1 MNSHGTKRVNRVV
14 AGLLGLI
21 MMLTSL
27 TAIVIPTFAL
37 EELTVGARS
46 ETSANGDVFLGGNYI
61 ELGISKGGSF
71 GTSTSPKSKTFHPN
85 DTKNRLGMVV
95 DNDGWDVGK
104 APTTGDFFLPGTPEE
119 CYILAYRCNGR
130 TYQYRVADQNV
141 QSGTLSWKTPPTAKD
156 ASKGDTLRAIV
167 TGETPQGVKLT
178 ITYSFGVND
187 RYYRTKVEIE
197 NTAGMD
203 ITDVRF
209 VRSFDPDQDQ
219 GKTGNYDTYNKVI
232 CNPKSSAPA
241 GEENYAMVVARGK
254 DSLEGFF
261 FIAFDNRARASRGVS
276 FAPTSAY
283 LSGLWTDNGA
293 LPTYATDA
301 SIEMTKSKTN
311 GYTLEDNAIAIT
323 FALGTLS
330 AGASDQCEYFSSL
343 HPDVK
348 QSLEDVSAAHTPVIS
363 AVEGATLEHGYRS
376 GGPSVTAVADEG
388 HVLSYQ
394 WYFNSVASNE
404 GGVLLEGATGASYT
418 VPQKM
423 ALGNTVY
430 YYCVVT
436 ATRTDNGKTASVTT
450 KPIAVEFLYAE
461 HDFEETVIVEGSCT
475 TSGSVRRDCRVCGY
489 SDIITIPA
497 TGHNY
502 GEIVYEKEPDCE
514 HGSRGYKVC
523 ASCGYKQTLDYIPA
537 LGHSY
542 ISRVTRAATC
552 TEDGIVT
559 YTCTRCGDSY
569 EVTTHAEHHYE
580 LTVTEAGCYED
591 GASVYTC
598 SKCGDAYSI
607 AIPAAHDY
615 ESKVTKKASADA
627 DGEITYTCRKCGN
640 SYTEAIPARKSAS
653 VLLVQDGLPW
663 NADSASAQLR
673 ALVNDGFLTGWDAA
687 TTRELDRLTLTDY
700 DVIYIANDQTTATYS
715 RLSDLN
721 TLLTEYAKA
730 GGVVIYGACDRGWAG
745 GNISDVL
752 PGGVRKINNYSKYNY
767 ILDNAHPVVT
777 GGLTDNKALTN
788 ELLVGNYCSHTSFD
802 KKTLPDGFHTIL
814 QDGAGNPTLVE
825 YPMGEGTV
833 ILSGLTWEFYYDRNY
848 TGSTSYAK
856 CVFDDLL
863 VYAAM
868 KGKDV
873 QTCDHAYDKGLTVAP
888 TCTEVGYTLHT
899 CTLCGA
905 SYKDQFVEAL
915 GHRTGAFTVTVEP
928 DCEHEG
934 LREAVCPE
942 CGEKVV
948 ETIAALGH
956 TSGEWIVDKEATEF
970 KPGLRHKN
978 CTVCGKVSVETEIPA
993 IGHTWGEIQYQE
1005 APDCEHGA
1013 YGFRTCLTCGDSEE
1027 VGYIPALGHHYVS
1040 KVTRA
1045 ATCTEDGIVTY
1056 TCTHCDKSYTVTTHA
1071 EHHYVLTVKAATC
1084 IEDGAS
1090 VYTCSVC
1097 GDAYSETIP
1106 ASHAYEPKVTKK
1118 ASQTENGEV
1127 TYTCIKCG
1135 DSYTKMIPARANAN
1149 VLLVQDNLPWSDDN
1163 AADLLLS
1170 LCRTGYL
1177 TGWDLTTTAGLEAVD
1192 LSIYNVIY
1200 IANDQTTATYGRL
1213 ARANELLTEYAKA
1226 GGVLV
1231 YGACDNGW
1239 AGGNISDLLP
1249 GGVKKINI
1257 YSKYNYILDGTHMIV
1272 SGVLTDNRA
1281 LTNELL
1287 VGTYCSHTSF
1297 DASSLPEGYHAILED
1312 NRGNPTLVE
1321 YPMGEG
1327 TVILSGLTWEF
1338 YYSRIYQGSTSYSM
1352 NVFDDLLVYAAML
1365 SNLTDAETCEHLYAD
1380 EGLTVSPTCTEVG
1393 YTLHTCTKCGASYKD
1408 SFVPATGHRMGK
1420 PEDTRKADCEHEGE
1434 RQSACSACGE
1444 TVTEVIAP
1452 LGHDWSEWIIDRAA
1466 DYDHAGEKHRVCKT
1480 CGAESLHAEIPQLVC
1495 DHTNAVKDAAVAATC
1510 TADGLTEGSHCAD
1523 CGKVLKAQETV
1534 PMLGHDWSEW
1544 KVVKEA
1550 TATVAGSRERSCKT
1564 CGKTETETIAKL
1576 PESETTG
1583 KTTEKTTEAN
1593 GSGKEY
1599 TSVGSL
1605 FGCTGAVSASESV
1618 VVLVA
1623 VLALGGV
1630 MMLVKSKKSKKKK
1643 DENDKKA
1650 E

>member
-1 MNSHGTKRVNRVV
+1 M
-14 AGLLGLI
+14 
-21 MMLTSL
+21 
-27 TAIVIPTFAL
+27 
-37 EELTVGARS
+37 
-46 ETSANGDVFLGGNYI
+46 
-61 ELGISKGGSF
+61 
-71 GTSTSPKSKTFHPN
+71 
-85 DTKNRLGMVV
+85 
-95 DNDGWDVGK
+95 
-104 APTTGDFFLPGTPEE
+104 
-119 CYILAYRCNGR
+119 
-130 TYQYRVADQNV
+130 
-141 QSGTLSWKTPPTAKD
+141 
-156 ASKGDTLRAIV
+156 
-167 TGETPQGVKLT
+167 
-178 ITYSFGVND
+178 
-187 RYYRTKVEIE
+187 
-197 NTAGMD
+197 
-203 ITDVRF
+203 
-209 VRSFDPDQDQ
+209 
-219 GKTGNYDTYNKVI
+219 
-232 CNPKSSAPA
+232 
-241 GEENYAMVVARGK
+241 
-254 DSLEGFF
+254 
-261 FIAFDNRARASRGVS
+261 
-276 FAPTSAY
+276 
-283 LSGLWTDNGA
+283 
-293 LPTYATDA
+293 
-301 SIEMTKSKTN
+301 
-311 GYTLEDNAIAIT
+311 
-323 FALGTLS
+323 
-330 AGASDQCEYFSSL
+330 
-343 HPDVK
+343 
-348 QSLEDVSAAHTPVIS
+348 
-363 AVEGATLEHGYRS
+363 
-376 GGPSVTAVADEG
+376 
-388 HVLSYQ
+388 
-394 WYFNSVASNE
+394 
-404 GGVLLEGATGASYT
+404 
-418 VPQKM
+418 
-423 ALGNTVY
+423 
-430 YYCVVT
+430 
-436 ATRTDNGKTASVTT
+436 
-450 KPIAVEFLYAE
+450 
-461 HDFEETVIVEGSCT
+461 
-475 TSGSVRRDCRVCGY
+475 
-489 SDIITIPA
+489 
-497 TGHNY
+497 
-502 GEIVYEKEPDCE
+502 
-514 HGSRGYKVC
+514 
-523 ASCGYKQTLDYIPA
+523 
-537 LGHSY
+537 
-542 ISRVTRAATC
+542 
-552 TEDGIVT
+552 
-559 YTCTRCGDSY
+559 
-569 EVTTHAEHHYE
+569 
-580 LTVTEAGCYED
+580 
-591 GASVYTC
+591 
-598 SKCGDAYSI
+598 
-607 AIPAAHDY
+607 
-615 ESKVTKKASADA
+615 
-627 DGEITYTCRKCGN
+627 
-640 SYTEAIPARKSAS
+640 
-653 VLLVQDGLPW
+653 
-663 NADSASAQLR
+663 
-673 ALVNDGFLTGWDAA
+673 
-687 TTRELDRLTLTDY
+687 
-700 DVIYIANDQTTATYS
+700 
-715 RLSDLN
+715 
-721 TLLTEYAKA
+721 
-730 GGVVIYGACDRGWAG
+730 
-745 GNISDVL
+745 
-752 PGGVRKINNYSKYNY
+752 
-767 ILDNAHPVVT
+767 
-777 GGLTDNKALTN
+777 
-788 ELLVGNYCSHTSFD
+788 
-802 KKTLPDGFHTIL
+802 
-814 QDGAGNPTLVE
+814 
-825 YPMGEGTV
+825 
-833 ILSGLTWEFYYDRNY
+833 
-848 TGSTSYAK
+848 
-856 CVFDDLL
+856 
-863 VYAAM
+863 
-868 KGKDV
+868 
-873 QTCDHAYDKGLTVAP
+873 
-888 TCTEVGYTLHT
+888 
-899 CTLCGA
+899 
-905 SYKDQFVEAL
+905 
-915 GHRTGAFTVTVEP
+915 
-928 DCEHEG
+928 
-934 LREAVCPE
+934 
-942 CGEKVV
+942 
-948 ETIAALGH
+948 
-956 TSGEWIVDKEATEF
+956 
-970 KPGLRHKN
+970 
-978 CTVCGKVSVETEIPA
+978 
-993 IGHTWGEIQYQE
+993 
-1005 APDCEHGA
+1005 
-1013 YGFRTCLTCGDSEE
+1013 
-1027 VGYIPALGHHYVS
+1027 
-1040 KVTRA
+1040 
-1045 ATCTEDGIVTY
+1045 TY

-1084 IEDGAS
+1084 TKDGAS

-1127 TYTCIKCG
+1127 TYTCTKCG

-1365 SNLTDAETCEHLYAD
+1365 SNLTDADTCEHLYAD

-1408 SFVPATGHRMGK
+1408 SFVPATGHRMGELK
-1420 PEDTRKADCEHEGE
+1420 VTRKADCEHEGE
-1434 RQSACSACGE
+1434 RQSACLECGE

-1452 LGHDWSEWIIDRAA
+1452 LGHDWGEWIIDRAA

-1510 TADGLTEGSHCAD
+1510 TADGLTEGLHCAD

-1534 PMLGHDWSEW
+1534 PMLGHDWGEW

>member
-1 MNSHGTKRVNRVV
+1 MKRCTKW
-14 AGLLGLI
+14 L
-21 MMLTSL
+21 SL
-27 TAIVIPTFAL
+27 TLALLMIVSLIPFGTLTAVA
-37 EELTVGARS
+37 EETQIPPQGYTNS
-46 ETSANGDVFLGGNYI
+46 GNYI
-61 ELGISKGGSF
+61 SNEYLKFQVSSDRMALHTASGDRLLYGALGQGSSYALLSVGGSLTRF
-71 GTSTSPKSKTFHPN
+71 NPTVTYVNEDGTSLYSYMKYNSVLIERYCTFSLN
-85 DTKNRLGMVV
+85 TFT
-95 DNDGWDVGK
+95 GK
-104 APTTGDFFLPGTPEE
+104 
-119 CYILAYRCNGR
+119 Y
-130 TYQYRVADQNV
+130 
-141 QSGTLSWKTPPTAKD
+141 
-156 ASKGDTLRAIV
+156 DTLEIRFVA
-167 TGETPQGVKLT
+167 TNLANAET
-178 ITYSFGVND
+178 SFGV
-187 RYYRTKVEIE
+187 RY
-197 NTAGMD
+197 
-203 ITDVRF
+203 
-209 VRSFDPDQDQ
+209 SFDTMIGSNDSAPFRAVMDGSAEQITITT
-219 GKTGNYDTYNKVI
+219 GKEYTGNSIPKFWYAYQSLNDASSLVGSGTFYADGGEKPDKVQFLQYSNMKDSSFNNTISTGSLGDSAVNIYFNATTLTPNESRTVSTFYGLSSFAGSVDPTNKLNV
-232 CNPKSSAPA
+232 
-241 GEENYAMVVARGK
+241 YAMVPVTLTAN
-254 DSLEGFF
+254 E
-261 FIAFDNRARASRGVS
+261 NN
-276 FAPTSAY
+276 TAY
-283 LSGLWTDNGA
+283 LSNPFQFVATIKNTGNTTLTGVVA
-293 LPTYATDA
+293 ELVLPEDLEVADGQSLSYEIGT
-301 SIEMTKSKTN
+301 MTKGADINHIWSLMAAKQGSERTLRYKLRLTAEELDEPIEAE
-311 GYTLEDNAIAIT
+311 YTLRLP
-323 FALGTLS
+323 ALHVKHVPGAFTVDEEPTCTE
-330 AGASDQCEYFSSL
+330 AGSR
-343 HPDVK
+343 H
-348 QSLEDVSAAHTPVIS
+348 
-363 AVEGATLEHGYRS
+363 ATCKVCGE
-376 GGPSVTAVADEG
+376 
-388 HVLSYQ
+388 
-394 WYFNSVASNE
+394 
-404 GGVLLEGATGASYT
+404 
-418 VPQKM
+418 
-423 ALGNTVY
+423 TVY
-430 YYCVVT
+430 
-436 ATRTDNGKTASVTT
+436 
-450 KPIAVEFLYAE
+450 E
-461 HDFEETVIVEGSCT
+461 
-475 TSGSVRRDCRVCGY
+475 
-489 SDIITIPA
+489 TIPA
-497 TGHNY
+497 THNY
-502 GEIVYEKEPDCE
+502 GEIVYEKTIDCE
-514 HGSRGYKVC
+514 HGGYGYKVC
-523 ASCGYKQTLDYIPA
+523 TVCGYKQTLDYIPA

-580 LTVTEAGCYED
+580 LTVVEAGCYED
-591 GASVYTC
+591 GASIYTC

-607 AIPAAHDY
+607 AIPASHDY

-627 DGEITYTCRKCGN
+627 DGEITYTCRKCGD

-653 VLLVQDGLPW
+653 ILLVQDGLPW
-663 NADSASAQLR
+663 NVDSASAQLR
-673 ALVNDGFLTGWDAA
+673 ALVNDGYLTGWDAA
-687 TTRELDRLTLTDY
+687 TTRELDSLTLTDY

-715 RLSDLN
+715 RLSALN
-721 TLLTEYAKA
+721 ELLTEYAMA

-752 PGGVRKINNYSKYNY
+752 PGGVKKINNYSKYNY
-767 ILDNAHPVVT
+767 ILDNTHLIVT
-777 GGLTDNKALTN
+777 GALTDNKALTN

-825 YPMGEGTV
+825 YPMGEGTI

-863 VYAAM
+863 VYATM
-868 KGKDV
+868 MGKDTE
-873 QTCDHAYDKGLTVAP
+873 TCDHVYDEGDVVDP

-915 GHRTGAFTVTVEP
+915 GHRTGVFTVTVEP
-928 DCEHEG
+928 GCEHEG
-934 LREAVCPE
+934 LREAVCSE

-956 TSGEWIVDKEATEF
+956 TSGDWIVDEEATEF
-970 KPGLRHKN
+970 ETGYKHKE
-978 CTVCGKVSVETEIPA
+978 CTVCGEVSVATEIPA
-993 IGHTWGEIQYQE
+993 IGHTWGEIQYKE

-1013 YGFRTCLTCGDSEE
+1013 YGYRTCLTCGDSEE
-1027 VGYIPALGHHYVS
+1027 VGYVPARGHSYVS
-1040 KVTRA
+1040 EVTRA

-1056 TCTHCDKSYTVTTHA
+1056 TCTHCNKSYTVTTHA

-1084 IEDGAS
+1084 TKDGAS

-1106 ASHAYEPKVTKK
+1106 ASHAYEPRVTKK
-1118 ASQTENGEV
+1118 ASQSEDGEI
-1127 TYTCIKCG
+1127 TYTCTKCG
-1135 DSYTKMIPARANAN
+1135 DSYTKTIPARVNAN

-1170 LCRTGYL
+1170 LCETGYL
-1177 TGWDLTTTAGLEAVD
+1177 TGWDITTTAGLEAVD

-1200 IANDQTTATYGRL
+1200 IANDQTSATYGRL

-1249 GGVKKINI
+1249 GGVKKINN

-1297 DASSLPEGYHAILED
+1297 DASTLPEGYHAILED

-1321 YPMGEG
+1321 YPMGDG

-1338 YYSRIYQGSTSYSM
+1338 YYSRIYQGSTSYSK

-1365 SNLTDAETCEHLYAD
+1365 SNLTDADVCEHLYAD
-1380 EGLTVSPTCTEVG
+1380 EGDVVDPTCTEVG

-1408 SFVPATGHRMGK
+1408 SFVPATGHHMSESK
-1420 PEDTRKADCEHEGE
+1420 VTREADCEHEGE
-1434 RQSACSACGE
+1434 LESVCSECGE

-1452 LGHDWSEWIIDRAA
+1452 LGHDWGEWITDRAA

-1480 CGAESLHAEIPQLVC
+1480 CGAESLHAGIQQLVC
-1495 DHTNAVKDAAVAATC
+1495 DHTHVVKDAAAAATC

-1523 CGKVLKAQETV
+1523 CKKVLKAQETV
-1534 PMLGHDWSEW
+1534 PMLGHNWGEW

-1550 TATVAGSRERSCKT
+1550 TTTVTGSRERSCKT

-1576 PESETTG
+1576 PESETSG
-1583 KTTEKTTEAN
+1583 KANEKTTEAN

-1605 FGCTGAVSASESV
+1605 FGCMGAVSASESV

-1643 DENDKKA
+1643 DEEGKKA

>member
-37 EELTVGARS
+37 EEPTVGARS

-85 DTKNRLGMVV
+85 DAKNLLGMVV

-119 CYILAYRCNGR
+119 CYILAYRCNGS
-130 TYQYRVADQNV
+130 TYQYRVADRNV
-141 QSGTLSWKTPPTAKD
+141 KSGTLSWKTPPTVKD

-348 QSLEDVSAAHTPVIS
+348 QSLEDVSAAHAPVIS

-394 WYFNSVASNE
+394 WYFNSVASNV

-450 KPIAVEFLYAE
+450 NPIAVEFLYAE

-475 TSGSVRRDCRVCGY
+475 TPGSVRRDCRVCGY

-580 LTVTEAGCYED
+580 LTV
-591 GASVYTC
+591 
-598 SKCGDAYSI
+598 K
-607 AIPAAHDY
+607 
-615 ESKVTKKASADA
+615 
-627 DGEITYTCRKCGN
+627 
-640 SYTEAIPARKSAS
+640 
-653 VLLVQDGLPW
+653 
-663 NADSASAQLR
+663 
-673 ALVNDGFLTGWDAA
+673 
-687 TTRELDRLTLTDY
+687 
-700 DVIYIANDQTTATYS
+700 
-715 RLSDLN
+715 
-721 TLLTEYAKA
+721 
-730 GGVVIYGACDRGWAG
+730 
-745 GNISDVL
+745 
-752 PGGVRKINNYSKYNY
+752 
-767 ILDNAHPVVT
+767 
-777 GGLTDNKALTN
+777 
-788 ELLVGNYCSHTSFD
+788 
-802 KKTLPDGFHTIL
+802 
-814 QDGAGNPTLVE
+814 
-825 YPMGEGTV
+825 
-833 ILSGLTWEFYYDRNY
+833 
-848 TGSTSYAK
+848 
-856 CVFDDLL
+856 
-863 VYAAM
+863 
-868 KGKDV
+868 
-873 QTCDHAYDKGLTVAP
+873 
-888 TCTEVGYTLHT
+888 
-899 CTLCGA
+899 
-905 SYKDQFVEAL
+905 
-915 GHRTGAFTVTVEP
+915 
-928 DCEHEG
+928 
-934 LREAVCPE
+934 
-942 CGEKVV
+942 
-948 ETIAALGH
+948 
-956 TSGEWIVDKEATEF
+956 
-970 KPGLRHKN
+970 
-978 CTVCGKVSVETEIPA
+978 
-993 IGHTWGEIQYQE
+993 
-1005 APDCEHGA
+1005 
-1013 YGFRTCLTCGDSEE
+1013 
-1027 VGYIPALGHHYVS
+1027 
-1040 KVTRA
+1040 A
-1045 ATCTEDGIVTY
+1045 ATCT
-1056 TCTHCDKSYTVTTHA
+1056 K
-1071 EHHYVLTVKAATC
+1071 
-1084 IEDGAS
+1084 DGAS

-1127 TYTCIKCG
+1127 TYTCTKCG

-1338 YYSRIYQGSTSYSM
+1338 YYSRIYHGSTSYSM

-1365 SNLTDAETCEHLYAD
+1365 SNLTDADACEHLYAD

-1452 LGHDWSEWIIDRAA
+1452 LGHDWGEWIIDRAA

-1510 TADGLTEGSHCAD
+1510 TADGLTEGLHCAD

-1534 PMLGHDWSEW
+1534 PMLGHDWGEW

-1576 PESETTG
+1576 PESETTE

-1618 VVLVA
+1618 MVLVA

-1630 MMLVKSKKSKKKK
+1630 MMLVKSKKSKKEK